1 MLSLMMFGFLIGMK
15 HALEGDHI
23 AAVAALAADGASFR
37 HALKQGTAWGL
48 GHTLTLFAVGSL
60 VIVLDASL
68 PVRFTDWL
76 EFAVG
81 AMLVALGLDVLRRV
95 VRDRIHFHSHG
106 HGGGEIH
113 LHAHSHR
120 GEAGHASHRHRHA
133 SGVPLRALF
142 VGLMHG
148 MAGSAALLLLSAS
161 TIQSPWLGMVYI
173 AVFGIGSMAGMAAFS
188 VVIAVPLRASA
199 KSMTWM
205 RNGLQAVIGVAT
217 IILGAMTMAAV
228 A

>member
-23 AAVAALAADGASFR
+23 AAVATLTADGGSFR
-37 HALKQGTAWGL
+37 HALKQGAAWGL
-48 GHTLTLFAVGSL
+48 GHTLTLFAFGAL

-68 PVRFTDWL
+68 PERFAHWL
-76 EFAVG
+76 EFTVG
-81 AMLVALGLDVLRRV
+81 AMLVLLGLDLLRRV
-95 VRDRIHFHSHG
+95 VRDRIHFHVHG

-120 GEAGHASHRHRHA
+120 GEAGHSRHRHRHA

-148 MAGSAALLLLSAS
+148 MAGSAALLLLTAS

-173 AVFGIGSMAGMAAFS
+173 AVFGLGSMAGMAAFT

-199 KSMTWM
+199 KGLTWM
-205 RNGLQAVIGVAT
+205 RNGFQAVIGVAT
-217 IILGAMTMAAV
+217 IVLGALTMAAV

>member
-1 MLSLMMFGFLIGMK
+1 M
-15 HALEGDHI
+15 
-23 AAVAALAADGASFR
+23 
-37 HALKQGTAWGL
+37 
-48 GHTLTLFAVGSL
+48 
-60 VIVLDASL
+60 LDASL
-68 PVRFTDWL
+68 PVRFTEGL

-95 VRDRIHFHSHG
+95 VRDRIHFHVHG

-133 SGVPLRALF
+133 SGVPLRALII
-142 VGLMHG
+142 GLMHG
-148 MAGSAALLLLSAS
+148 MAGSAALLLLTAS

-188 VVIAVPLRASA
+188 AVIAVPLRASA
-199 KSMTWM
+199 KGMTWM

-217 IILGAMTMAAV
+217 IILGAMTMAA
-228 A
+228 AA